1 MGIKLDPYERDL
13 MISVLEM
20 RTGYS
25 YEYLRSLTDEKL
37 EKLYQERVG

>member
-1 MGIKLDPYERDL
+1 MAKLDPYERDL

-20 RTGYS
+20 RTSYS

-37 EKLYQERVG
+37 VKLYQERVG